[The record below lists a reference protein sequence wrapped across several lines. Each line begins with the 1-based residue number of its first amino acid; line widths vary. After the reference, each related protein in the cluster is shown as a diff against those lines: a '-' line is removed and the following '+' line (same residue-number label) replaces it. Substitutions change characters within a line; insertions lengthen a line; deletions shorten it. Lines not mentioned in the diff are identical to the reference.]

1 MGFIYRGEYKGVSNV
16 QDNFNLYFDM
26 LVNKVCNLFKWENL
40 PETVDERFLMVN
52 LMLGGRVCWFDHNG
66 RVYALNGNWGGEPNV
81 YYRPTQ
87 FIVAN
92 PVIGSKTL
100 TVLNKDG
107 SSSLD
112 DITGVIM
119 PLTDSDYFN
128 ESERGGLYRLIYQTS
143 GLLADNISSLN
154 ISQINGRVS
163 QIWTAD
169 NDAMAR
175 TVEEVIRDVY
185 EGKPYKVVSQDI
197 LNKVNAV
204 PTAQTG
210 QSNTLL
216 NLIEAHRA
224 FLQDFYS
231 ELGIGYAG
239 NMKRERINEAEIG
252 LQKGNL
258 DINIFTMKKN
268 LQAAVEKINE
278 LFGTD
283 ISVDI
288 NDEVFYEG
296 SGNASL
302 GTIPEETKVEEDT
315 IPEETKVEEEET
327 IEDPV
332 IVELKKKA
340 EDTKEGDEE

>member
-26 LVNKVCNLFKWENL
+26 LVNKVCSLFNWENL

-52 LMLGGRVCWFDHNG
+52 LMLTGRVCWFDHNG
-66 RVYALNGNWGGEPNV
+66 RIYALNGNWGGEPNV

-107 SSSLD
+107 SNSIDKL
-112 DITGVIM
+112 TGILM
-119 PLTDSDYFN
+119 PLTDADYFN
-128 ESERGGLYRLIYQTS
+128 EDEHGGLYRLIYQTA

-154 ISQINGRVS
+154 VSQINGRVS

-185 EGKPYKVVSQDI
+185 EGHPYKVVSQDI

-216 NLIEAHRA
+216 NLIEAHQYILA
-224 FLQDFYS
+224 SFFN
-231 ELGIGYAG
+231 EIGIPSQW
-239 NMKRERINEAEIG
+239 NMKRERVNTAETELMTG
-252 LQKGNL
+252 SL
-258 DINIFTMKKN
+258 DVSVYNMEKN
-268 LQAAVEKINE
+268 LKNAVEKINE

-283 ISVDI
+283 IGVRF
-288 NDEVFYEG
+288 NEEVKEDEVEPDQEPESEG
-296 SGNASL
+296 N
-302 GTIPEETKVEEDT
+302 DT
-315 IPEETKVEEEET
+315 IPENTPQEEVKEEEE
-327 IEDPV
+327 E
-332 IVELKKKA
+332 IVVKSEESKV
-340 EDTKEGDEE
+340 EKEGDE

>member
-52 LMLGGRVCWFDHNG
+52 LMLAGRVCWFDHNG
-66 RVYALNGNWGGEPNV
+66 RIYALNGNWGGEPNV

-107 SSSLD
+107 SNSIDKLD
-112 DITGVIM
+112 GVIM
-119 PLTDSDYFN
+119 PLTDADYFN
-128 ESERGGLYRLIYQTS
+128 DSEQGGLYRLIYQTA

-154 ISQINGRVS
+154 VSQINGRVS
-163 QIWTAD
+163 QIWVAD

-175 TVEEVIRDVY
+175 TVEEVVRDIY
-185 EGKPYKVVSQDI
+185 EGHPYRVVSQDI

-216 NLIEAHRA
+216 NLIEAHQYILA
-224 FLQDFYS
+224 SFYN
-231 ELGIGYAG
+231 EIGIPSQW
-239 NMKRERINEAEIG
+239 NMKRERVNTAETELMTG
-252 LQKGNL
+252 SL
-258 DINIFTMKKN
+258 DVSVYNMEKN
-268 LQAAVEKINE
+268 LKNAVEKVNE

-283 ISVDI
+283 ISVRFNEEI
-288 NDEVFYEG
+288 KEDEVEPDQEPETEG
-296 SGNASL
+296 N
-302 GTIPEETKVEEDT
+302 DT
-315 IPEETKVEEEET
+315 IPENTPQEEVKDEEEE
-327 IEDPV
+327 
-332 IVELKKKA
+332 IVVKSEETKT
-340 EDTKEGDEE
+340 EKEGDE

>member
-52 LMLGGRVCWFDHNG
+52 LMLTGRVCWFDHNG
-66 RVYALNGNWGGEPNV
+66 RIYALNGNWGGEPNV

-107 SSSLD
+107 SNSIDRLD
-112 DITGVIM
+112 GIIM
-119 PLTDSDYFN
+119 PLTDADYFN
-128 ESERGGLYRLIYQTS
+128 DAERGGLYRLIYQTA

-154 ISQINGRVS
+154 VSQINGRVS
-163 QIWTAD
+163 QIWIAD

-175 TVEEVIRDVY
+175 TVEEVVRDIY
-185 EGKPYKVVSQDI
+185 EGHPYRVVSQDI

-204 PTAQTG
+204 PAAQTG

-216 NLIEAHRA
+216 NLIEAHQYILA
-224 FLQDFYS
+224 SFYN
-231 ELGIGYAG
+231 EIGIPSQW
-239 NMKRERINEAEIG
+239 NMKRERVNTAETELMTG
-252 LQKGNL
+252 SL
-258 DINIFTMKKN
+258 DVSVYNMEKN
-268 LQAAVEKINE
+268 LKNAVEKINE

-283 ISVDI
+283 ISVRFNEEI
-288 NDEVFYEG
+288 KEDEVEPDQEPETEG
-296 SGNASL
+296 NDV
-302 GTIPEETKVEEDT
+302 IEENTPQEEVKD
-315 IPEETKVEEEET
+315 EEEE
-327 IEDPV
+327 V
-332 IVELKKKA
+332 VVESKETKTEEK
-340 EDTKEGDEE
+340 KEGDE

>member
-1 MGFIYRGEYKGVSNV
+1 
-16 QDNFNLYFDM
+16 M

-52 LMLGGRVCWFDHNG
+52 LMLAGRVCWFDHNG
-66 RVYALNGNWGGEPNV
+66 SIYALNGNWGGEPNV

-107 SSSLD
+107 SNSIDKLD
-112 DITGVIM
+112 GVLM

-128 ESERGGLYRLIYQTS
+128 DSEQGGLYRLIYQTA

-154 ISQINGRVS
+154 VSQINGRVS

-169 NDAMAR
+169 NDAMAK
-175 TVEEVIRDVY
+175 TVEEVIKDVY

-216 NLIEAHRA
+216 NLIEAHQYILA
-224 FLQDFYS
+224 SFY
-231 ELGIGYAG
+231 
-239 NMKRERINEAEIG
+239 NEIG
-252 LQKGNL
+252 
-258 DINIFTMKKN
+258 
-268 LQAAVEKINE
+268 
-278 LFGTD
+278 
-283 ISVDI
+283 
-288 NDEVFYEG
+288 
-296 SGNASL
+296 
-302 GTIPEETKVEEDT
+302 IPS
-315 IPEETKVEEEET
+315 
-327 IEDPV
+327 
-332 IVELKKKA
+332 
-340 EDTKEGDEE
+340 

>member
-16 QDNFNLYFDM
+16 QDNFDLYFDM
-26 LVNKVCNLFKWENL
+26 LVNKVCSLFKWENL

-52 LMLGGRVCWFDHNG
+52 LMLTGRVCWFDHNG
-66 RVYALNGNWGGEPNV
+66 RIYALNGNWGGEPNV

-107 SSSLD
+107 SNSIDKL
-112 DITGVIM
+112 TGILM
-119 PLTDSDYFN
+119 PLTDADYFN
-128 ESERGGLYRLIYQTS
+128 DSEQGGLYRLIYQTA

-154 ISQINGRVS
+154 VSQINGRVS

-175 TVEEVIRDVY
+175 TVEEVVRDIY
-185 EGKPYKVVSQDI
+185 EGHPYRVVSQDI

-216 NLIEAHRA
+216 NLIEAHQYILA
-224 FLQDFYS
+224 SFFN
-231 ELGIGYAG
+231 EIGIPSQW
-239 NMKRERINEAEIG
+239 NMKRERVNTAETELMTG
-252 LQKGNL
+252 SL
-258 DINIFTMKKN
+258 DVSVYNMEKN
-268 LQAAVEKINE
+268 LKNAVEKINE

-283 ISVDI
+283 ISVRFNEEVKEDEAEPDQEPESEG
-288 NDEVFYEG
+288 ND
-296 SGNASL
+296 
-302 GTIPEETKVEEDT
+302 TIPENAPQEEVKDEEEEIVVKSEETKVE
-315 IPEETKVEEEET
+315 
-327 IEDPV
+327 
-332 IVELKKKA
+332 
-340 EDTKEGDEE
+340 KEGDE

>member
-1 MGFIYRGEYKGVSNV
+1 MGFIYGGEYRGVTNV
-16 QDNFNLYFDM
+16 QNNFNLYFNL

-52 LMLGGRVCWFDHNG
+52 LMLGGKVCWFDHNG
-66 RVYALNGNWGGEPNV
+66 RIYALNGNWGGEPNV

-107 SSSLD
+107 SNSLD
-112 DITGVIM
+112 NITGVLM
-119 PLTDSDYFN
+119 PLTDADYFN
-128 ESERGGLYRLIYQTS
+128 DSERGGLYRLIYQTA

-169 NDAMAR
+169 NDTMAR
-175 TVEEVIRDVY
+175 TVENVIEEVY

-204 PTAQTG
+204 PTAATG

-216 NLIEAHRA
+216 NLIEAHQYILA
-224 FLQDFYS
+224 SFYN
-231 ELGIGYAG
+231 EIGIPSQW
-239 NMKRERINEAEIG
+239 NMKRERVNTAETELMTG
-252 LQKGNL
+252 SL
-258 DINIFTMKKN
+258 DVSVYNMEKN
-268 LQAAVEKINE
+268 LKAAVEKINE
-278 LFGTD
+278 LFGLD
-283 ISVDI
+283 ISVRFNEDI
-288 NDEVFYEG
+288 REDEVEPDQEPETEG
-296 SGNASL
+296 EEIVEDSPAASDE
-302 GTIPEETKVEEDT
+302 TETETK
-315 IPEETKVEEEET
+315 EEET
-327 IEDPV
+327 IIKE
-332 IVELKKKA
+332 
-340 EDTKEGDEE
+340 KEGEDNET

>member
-52 LMLGGRVCWFDHNG
+52 LMLAGRVCWFDHNG
-66 RVYALNGNWGGEPNV
+66 RIYALDGNWGGEPNV

-92 PVIGSKTL
+92 PIIGSKTL

-107 SSSLD
+107 SNSIDKLD
-112 DITGVIM
+112 GIIM
-119 PLTDSDYFN
+119 PLTDADYFN
-128 ESERGGLYRLIYQTS
+128 DSEQGGLYRLIYQTA

-154 ISQINGRVS
+154 VSQINGRVS
-163 QIWTAD
+163 QIWVAD

-175 TVEEVIRDVY
+175 TVEEVVRDIY
-185 EGKPYKVVSQDI
+185 EGHPYRVVSQDI

-216 NLIEAHRA
+216 NLIEAHQYILA
-224 FLQDFYS
+224 SFYN
-231 ELGIGYAG
+231 EIGIPSQW
-239 NMKRERINEAEIG
+239 NMKRERVNTAETELMTG
-252 LQKGNL
+252 SL
-258 DINIFTMKKN
+258 DVSVYNMEKN

-278 LFGTD
+278 LFGTS
-283 ISVDI
+283 ISVRFNEEI
-288 NDEVFYEG
+288 KEDEVEPDKEPESEG
-296 SGNASL
+296 
-302 GTIPEETKVEEDT
+302 KDT
-315 IPEETKVEEEET
+315 IPTETEVKEEEET
-327 IEDPV
+327 TEEAV
-332 IVELKKKA
+332 VVKSEETKT
-340 EDTKEGDEE
+340 EKEGDE

>member
-16 QDNFNLYFDM
+16 QDNFDLYFDM

-40 PETVDERFLMVN
+40 PETVDERFLMIN
-52 LMLGGRVCWFDHNG
+52 LMLSGRVCWFNHNG
-66 RVYALNGNWGGEPNV
+66 RIYALDGSWGGEPNV

-92 PVIGSKTL
+92 PIIGSKTL

-107 SSSLD
+107 SNDINGLD
-112 DITGVIM
+112 GILM
-119 PLTDSDYFN
+119 PLTDADYFN
-128 ESERGGLYRLIYQTS
+128 DSERGGLYRLIYQTA

-154 ISQINGRVS
+154 VSQINGRVS

-216 NLIEAHRA
+216 NLIEAHQYILA
-224 FLQDFYS
+224 SFYN
-231 ELGIGYAG
+231 EIGIPSQW
-239 NMKRERINEAEIG
+239 NMKRERVNTAETELMTG
-252 LQKGNL
+252 SL
-258 DINIFTMKKN
+258 DVSVYNMEKN
-268 LQAAVEKINE
+268 LKNAVEKINE

-283 ISVDI
+283 ISVRFNEEI
-288 NDEVFYEG
+288 KEDEVEPDQEPETEG
-296 SGNASL
+296 ND
-302 GTIPEETKVEEDT
+302 TIPENTPQEEVKDEEEEGVVVKSEETKVE
-315 IPEETKVEEEET
+315 K
-327 IEDPV
+327 
-332 IVELKKKA
+332 
-340 EDTKEGDEE
+340 KEGDEE

>member
-16 QDNFNLYFDM
+16 QDNFDLYFDM

-52 LMLGGRVCWFDHNG
+52 LMLTGRVCWFDHNG
-66 RVYALNGNWGGEPNV
+66 RIYALNGNWGGEPNV

-92 PVIGSKTL
+92 PIIGSKTL

-107 SSSLD
+107 SNSIDKLD
-112 DITGVIM
+112 GVIM
-119 PLTDSDYFN
+119 PLTDADYFN
-128 ESERGGLYRLIYQTS
+128 DSEQGGLYRLIYQTA

-154 ISQINGRVS
+154 VSQINGRVS
-163 QIWTAD
+163 QIWVAD
-169 NDAMAR
+169 NDSMAR
-175 TVEEVIRDVY
+175 TVEEVVRDIY
-185 EGKPYKVVSQDI
+185 EGHPYRVVSQDI

-216 NLIEAHRA
+216 NLIEAHQYILA
-224 FLQDFYS
+224 SFYN
-231 ELGIGYAG
+231 EIGLPSNW
-239 NMKRERINEAEIG
+239 NMKRERINTAETKLMTG
-252 LQKGNL
+252 SL
-258 DINIFTMKKN
+258 DVSIYNMEKN

-283 ISVDI
+283 IKVRFNEEI
-288 NDEVFYEG
+288 KEDEVEPDQE
-296 SGNASL
+296 
-302 GTIPEETKVEEDT
+302 PEVKSEDT
-315 IPEETKVEEEET
+315 IPEETKVEEDNTAENEEIVVKSEET
-327 IEDPV
+327 KE
-332 IVELKKKA
+332 E
-340 EDTKEGDEE
+340 KEGDE

>member
-26 LVNKVCNLFKWENL
+26 LVNKVCSLFKWENL

-66 RVYALNGNWGGEPNV
+66 RIYALNGNWGGEPNV

-92 PVIGSKTL
+92 PIIGSKTL

-107 SSSLD
+107 SNSIDKLD
-112 DITGVIM
+112 GILM
-119 PLTDSDYFN
+119 PLTDADYFN
-128 ESERGGLYRLIYQTS
+128 EGEQGGLYRLIYQTA

-154 ISQINGRVS
+154 VSQINGRVS

-175 TVEEVIRDVY
+175 TVEEVVRDIY
-185 EGKPYKVVSQDI
+185 EGHPYRVVSQDI

-216 NLIEAHRA
+216 NLIEAHQYILA
-224 FLQDFYS
+224 SFFN
-231 ELGIGYAG
+231 EIGIPSQW
-239 NMKRERINEAEIG
+239 NMKRERVNTAETELMTG
-252 LQKGNL
+252 SL
-258 DINIFTMKKN
+258 DVSVYNMEKN
-268 LQAAVEKINE
+268 LKNAVEKINE

-283 ISVDI
+283 ISVRF
-288 NDEVFYEG
+288 NEEVKEDEAEPDQEPETEG
-296 SGNASL
+296 
-302 GTIPEETKVEEDT
+302 EDT
-315 IPEETKVEEEET
+315 IPENTPQEEIKEEKEEVEVKSEEIKE
-327 IEDPV
+327 E
-332 IVELKKKA
+332 K
-340 EDTKEGDEE
+340 KEGDE

>member
-26 LVNKVCNLFKWENL
+26 LVNKVCSLFKWENL

-52 LMLGGRVCWFDHNG
+52 LMLTGRVCWFNHNG
-66 RVYALNGNWGGEPNV
+66 RIYALNGSWGGEPNV

-92 PVIGSKTL
+92 PIIGSKTL

-107 SSSLD
+107 SNSIDKL
-112 DITGVIM
+112 TGILM
-119 PLTDSDYFN
+119 PLTDADYFN
-128 ESERGGLYRLIYQTS
+128 DSEQGGLYRLIYQTA

-154 ISQINGRVS
+154 VSQINGRVS

-169 NDAMAR
+169 NEAMAK

-216 NLIEAHRA
+216 NLIEAHQYILA
-224 FLQDFYS
+224 SFFN
-231 ELGIGYAG
+231 EIGIPSQW
-239 NMKRERINEAEIG
+239 NMKRERVNTAETELMTG
-252 LQKGNL
+252 SL
-258 DINIFTMKKN
+258 DVSVYNMEKN
-268 LQAAVEKINE
+268 LKNAVEKVNE

-283 ISVDI
+283 IGVRFNEEI
-288 NDEVFYEG
+288 KEDEVEPDQE
-296 SGNASL
+296 
-302 GTIPEETKVEEDT
+302 PEVKNEDT
-315 IPEETKVEEEET
+315 IPENTPQEEVKEEEEVVVKSEET
-327 IEDPV
+327 KE
-332 IVELKKKA
+332 EK
-340 EDTKEGDEE
+340 KEGDEE

>member
-16 QDNFNLYFDM
+16 QDNFDLYFDM
-26 LVNKVCNLFKWENL
+26 LVNKVCSLFKWENL

-52 LMLGGRVCWFDHNG
+52 LMLTGRVCWFDHNG
-66 RVYALNGNWGGEPNV
+66 RIYALNGNWGGEPNV

-107 SSSLD
+107 SNSIDKLD
-112 DITGVIM
+112 GILM
-119 PLTDSDYFN
+119 PLTDADYFN
-128 ESERGGLYRLIYQTS
+128 DSEQGGLYRLIYQTA

-154 ISQINGRVS
+154 VSQINGRVS

-175 TVEEVIRDVY
+175 TVEEVVRDIY
-185 EGKPYKVVSQDI
+185 EGHPYRVVSQDI

-216 NLIEAHRA
+216 NLIEAHQYILA
-224 FLQDFYS
+224 SFFN
-231 ELGIGYAG
+231 EIGIPSQW
-239 NMKRERINEAEIG
+239 NMKRERVNTAETELMTG
-252 LQKGNL
+252 SL
-258 DINIFTMKKN
+258 DVSVYNMEKN
-268 LQAAVEKINE
+268 LKDAVEKINE

-283 ISVDI
+283 ISVRF
-288 NDEVFYEG
+288 NEEVKEDEAEPDQEPETEG
-296 SGNASL
+296 N
-302 GTIPEETKVEEDT
+302 DT
-315 IPEETKVEEEET
+315 IPENT
-327 IEDPV
+327 P
-332 IVELKKKA
+332 
-340 EDTKEGDEE
+340 